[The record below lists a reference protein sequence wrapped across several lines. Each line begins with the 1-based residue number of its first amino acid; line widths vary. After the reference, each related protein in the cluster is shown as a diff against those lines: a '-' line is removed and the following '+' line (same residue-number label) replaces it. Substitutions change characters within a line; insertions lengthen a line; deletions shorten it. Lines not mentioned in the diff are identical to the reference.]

1 MLKPQDVVISIKLL
15 QDRKGSAAPTYSAL
29 ATALKMS
36 PSEAHA
42 GVRRGLD
49 VGLLRRSADSA
60 QRMPVPVR
68 MALEEFLICGLKY
81 VWPARPGAAA
91 RGMPTCGSCAAVAR
105 ELDVP
110 EPETPLVWR
119 HPAGTVRGETI
130 LPLYPKVPEVCAADA
145 WMHEWLAL
153 VDVLRCK
160 TGREAT
166 LAANAI
172 RNRLA

>member
-15 QDRKGSAAPTYSAL
+15 QDRKGGAAPTYSEL
-29 ATALKMS
+29 ASALKMS

-42 GVRRGLD
+42 GVHRSLD
-49 VGLLRRSADSA
+49 VGLLRRPTGST
-60 QRMPVPVR
+60 QRMPIPVR
-68 MALEEFLICGLKY
+68 RALEEFLISGLKY
-81 VWPARPGAAA
+81 VWPTRPGAIG
-91 RGMPTCGSCAAVAR
+91 RGMPTCSSFSPVAR

-110 EPETPLVWR
+110 EPETPFVWR
-119 HPAGTVRGETI
+119 NPAGTVRGEII
-130 LPLYPKVPEVCAADA
+130 LPLYPKVPEVCADDA

-160 TGREAT
+160 TGREAS

>member
-1 MLKPQDVVISIKLL
+1 MLKPQDVVISLKLL
-15 QDRKGSAAPTYSAL
+15 QERKGRAAPTYSEL
-29 ATALKMS
+29 ASALKMS

-42 GVRRGLD
+42 GVRRSLD
-49 VGLLRRSADSA
+49 VGLLRRPADST

-81 VWPARPGAAA
+81 VWPVKPGATA
-91 RGMPTCGSCAAVAR
+91 RGMPTCSSCPAVAR

-110 EPETPLVWR
+110 QPETPLVWR
-119 HPAGTVRGETI
+119 HPAGTVRGEVI
-130 LPLYPKVPEVCAADA
+130 LPLYPKVPEVCAEDA
-145 WMHEWLAL
+145 WIHEWLAL
-153 VDVLRCK
+153 VDIMRCK

>member
-15 QDRKGSAAPTYSAL
+15 QNREGGAAPTYAEL
-29 ATALKMS
+29 ASTLKMS

-49 VGLLRRSADSA
+49 VGLLRRSSDSPH
-60 QRMPVPVR
+60 RMPIPVR

-81 VWPARPGAAA
+81 VWPAKPGSAG
-91 RGMPTCGSCAAVAR
+91 RGMPTCASCPAVAH

-130 LPLYPKVPEVCAADA
+130 APLYPKVPEVCAGDP

-153 VDVLRCK
+153 VDILRCK

-166 LAANAI
+166 LAANSI
-172 RNRLA
+172 RNRLV